1 MRISRALPEHVI
13 WLDAQR
19 RTAAGRR
26 AQGSGS
32 DVAFRANPAKPAQA
46 APRLIQR
53 EELLASLDRA
63 SAAKVTLISAPAGG
77 GKTSLLRAWADGPGQ
92 PYRLAVVQVRRD
104 QQDSQQFWLAVLGA
118 IRAASGTP
126 GEGEQLAA
134 TPDFNEAAIG
144 ERVLAELAEHR
155 DRTFLV
161 IDDLHELTSPE
172 ALTQLTR
179 LLEKLPQHVHAILAT
194 RRDLPLRLHKLRLAG
209 ELAEIRAADLRF
221 TQRETRQFLE
231 TSGIALSEAG
241 VAKLHQRTEGWA
253 AGLRLAAISLA
264 SSPDPESF
272 VAEFSGSSRTVAEY
286 LLAEMLEC
294 QPAEVQQ
301 LLLRTSLLDRVNG
314 ELADLLTGNPGSEGI
329 LLDLEDANAFV
340 VSLDPAR
347 TWFRYHHLFAELLRL
362 ELRRRLPE
370 EVPVLHRLA
379 AGWLSQHGEII
390 DAIRHTQAA
399 GDWSDAARLL
409 ADHSFGLTLDGQA
422 QTIET
427 LLRAFPP
434 GAVTEGPDI
443 PLARATSELARG
455 LLDEGAAHLA
465 VAETSIAATPPDR
478 QHRLEVATAALKL
491 SLARKRGHLAGVVEQ
506 VRFLASPVTGQS
518 DEDIA
523 LDSDLR
529 AVALMN
535 LGIVEAWSLGNQD
548 SERHLQEGADLARR
562 IGRPYLEVA
571 CLAELAF
578 ASKIE
583 PFATT
588 QQRCREAIALA
599 EQHGWGAEPVI
610 APALVNLAG
619 TLIWTGEFDEGDRW
633 LRRAARAL
641 ETDSG
646 PLVRLLLHLGTG
658 QLLSGRRRQREALAE
673 YSAAEQ
679 LQLQLEGSHALA
691 AQLTGFRLSAQARL
705 GQLSEAR
712 ASLAALDDDLAGS
725 AEIGNARAAICLAE
739 GNPAAALAAARDVRD
754 GIAPAIGYV
763 TVVEANLLAAF
774 AHRELGDQ
782 RAAATAAEC
791 ALALAEPDRLVL
803 PFAMTGSLELLE
815 AMPRHET
822 AHAALLADIVDI
834 LRGASISAGNEA
846 PRAEIE
852 PLSPSELRVLRYLPT
867 NLSRPEIASQL
878 SVSVNTVNTH
888 IRSIYAKLQAQD
900 RSSAVQRAREMR
912 LLSVGLN
919 S

>member
-1 MRISRALPEHVI
+1 M
-13 WLDAQR
+13 
-19 RTAAGRR
+19 
-26 AQGSGS
+26 
-32 DVAFRANPAKPAQA
+32 FRADHREPGPA

-53 EELLASLDRA
+53 GELLASLDRA
-63 SAAKVTLISAPAGG
+63 AQAKVTLISAPAGS

-92 PYRLAVVQVRRD
+92 PYRLAVVQVQRD

-118 IRAASGTP
+118 IRKANGTP

-134 TPDFNEAAIG
+134 TPGFSPGAIAD
-144 ERVLAELAEHR
+144 RVLAELAEHR

-172 ALTQLTR
+172 ALAQLTR
-179 LLEKLPQHVHAILAT
+179 LLEKLPPHVHAILAT
-194 RRDLPLRLHKLRLAG
+194 RRSLPLRLHKLRLAG
-209 ELAEIRAADLRF
+209 DLAEIRTADLRF
-221 TQRETRQFLE
+221 TQRETREFLE
-231 TSGIALSEAG
+231 ASGIVLSEAG
-241 VAKLHQRTEGWA
+241 TAQLYQRTEGWA

-264 SSPDPESF
+264 GRPDPERF
-272 VAEFSGSSRTVAEY
+272 VAEFSGSNRTVAEY
-286 LLAEMLEC
+286 LLAEMLEY
-294 QPAEVQQ
+294 QPDEVQQ

-314 ELADLLTGNPGSEGI
+314 ELADLLTGHPGSERI

-347 TWFRYHHLFAELLRL
+347 TWFRYHHLFADLLRL

-370 EVPVLHRLA
+370 QLPALHRLA
-379 AGWLSQHGEII
+379 AAWLTEHGEVV

-422 QTIET
+422 QTIQT

-443 PLARATSELARG
+443 PLARATSEVARG
-455 LLDEGAAHLA
+455 RLDEAAAHLT
-465 VAETSIAATPPDR
+465 VAEASIAATPADR
-478 QHRLEVATAALKL
+478 RHRLEVATAALRL

-548 SERHLQEGADLARR
+548 SQRHLLQGAELARR

-578 ASKIE
+578 AAKIE

-588 QQRCREAIALA
+588 RRRCREAIALA

-610 APALVNLAG
+610 SPALVNLAG
-619 TLIWTGEFDEGDRW
+619 VLIWTGEFDEGERW
-633 LRRAARAL
+633 LRRTARAL

-646 PLVRLLLHLGTG
+646 FLIRLLLHIGTG
-658 QLLSGRRRQREALAE
+658 MLMSGRRRQQEALAE
-673 YSAAEQ
+673 YRAAER
-679 LQLQLEGSHALA
+679 LQAKLEGSHTLA
-691 AQLTGFRLSAQARL
+691 SQLTGFRLATQARL
-705 GQLSEAR
+705 GQLGEAR
-712 ASLAALDDDLAGS
+712 TSLAALDDSLASSG
-725 AEIGNARAAICLAE
+725 EISNARAAICLAE
-739 GNPAAALAAARDVRD
+739 GNPDAALAAVHDVLD
-754 GIAPAIGYV
+754 GTAPAVGYV
-763 TVVEANLLAAF
+763 TVVEASLLAAL

-782 RAAATAAEC
+782 RAAIAATES
-791 ALALAEPDRLVL
+791 ALALSEADRLVL

-815 AMPRHET
+815 AMPSHET
-822 AHAALLADIVDI
+822 AHATLVTDIAEVI
-834 LRGASISAGNEA
+834 RGSSVASDHEPS
-846 PRAEIE
+846 PAEIE
-852 PLSPSELRVLRYLPT
+852 RLSPSELRVLRYLPT
-867 NLSRPEIASQL
+867 NLSRPEIASEL

-888 IRSIYAKLQAQD
+888 IRNIYAKLQAQD
-900 RSSAVQRAREMR
+900 RSSAVRRARKMR
-912 LLSVGLN
+912 LLSAGLN
-919 S
+919 GLA

>member
-1 MRISRALPEHVI
+1 
-13 WLDAQR
+13 
-19 RTAAGRR
+19 
-26 AQGSGS
+26 
-32 DVAFRANPAKPAQA
+32 VAFRTNIPKPAQA

-53 EELLASLDRA
+53 GELLASLDRA
-63 SAAKVTLISAPAGG
+63 TTAKVTLISAPAGS
-77 GKTSLLRAWADGPGQ
+77 GKTSLLRAWAEGAGQ

-104 QQDSQQFWLAVLGA
+104 QRDSQQFWLAVLSA

-134 TPDFNEAAIG
+134 TPDFNEAAIS
-144 ERVLAELAEHR
+144 ERVLSELAAHH

-161 IDDLHELTSPE
+161 IDDLHELTSAE
-172 ALTQLTR
+172 AFMQLTR

-209 ELAEIRAADLRF
+209 ELADIRAADLRF
-221 TQRETRQFLE
+221 TERETHQFLAN
-231 TSGIALSEAG
+231 SGIALSEAG

-264 SSPDPESF
+264 SSPDPERF

-314 ELADLLTGNPGSEGI
+314 ELADLLTGRPGSEGI
-329 LLDLEDANAFV
+329 LLGLEDANAFV

-347 TWFRYHHLFAELLRL
+347 TWFRYHHLFSDLLRL

-370 EVPVLHRLA
+370 ELPVLHRLA
-379 AGWLSQHGEII
+379 AEWLSEHGEII

-422 QTIET
+422 QTIES

-434 GAVTEGPDI
+434 GAVTEGPDL
-443 PLARATSELARG
+443 PLARATSEFARG
-455 LLDEGAAHLA
+455 RLDEAAAHLT
-465 VAETSIAATPPDR
+465 VAETAITSTPPDR
-478 QHRLEVATAALKL
+478 KHRLEVATAALKL

-506 VRFLASPVTGQS
+506 VRFLASPITAQS
-518 DEDIA
+518 DDDIA

-535 LGIVEAWSLGNQD
+535 LGIVEAWSLGNQE

-588 QQRCREAIALA
+588 RRRCREAIALA

-619 TLIWTGEFDEGDRW
+619 ALIWTGEFDEGDYW
-633 LRRAARAL
+633 LRRATRAL

-646 PLVRLLLHLGTG
+646 PLIRLLLHIGTG
-658 QLLSGRRRQREALAE
+658 MLLSGRRKQREALAE
-673 YSAAEQ
+673 YTAAEH
-679 LQLQLEGSHALA
+679 LQAQLEGSHALA
-691 AQLTGFRLSAQARL
+691 TQLTSFRLATQARL

-712 ASLAALDDDLAGS
+712 ASLAALDAEPAGS
-725 AEIGNARAAICLAE
+725 AEIGNARAAIRLAE
-739 GNPAAALAAARDVRD
+739 GNPAAALAAVRDVLT
-754 GIAPAIGYV
+754 GIAPAVGYV
-763 TVVEANLLAAF
+763 TVVEAHLLAAL
-774 AHRELGDQ
+774 AHHELGDH
-782 RAAATAAEC
+782 RAATAATEC
-791 ALALAEPDRLVL
+791 ALALSEADRLIL
-803 PFAMTGSLELLE
+803 PFAKTGSLELLE

-822 AHAALLADIVDI
+822 AHAALLADILDVM
-834 LRGASISAGNEA
+834 RGSSIA
-846 PRAEIE
+846 PAHEPSLAEIE
-852 PLSPSELRVLRYLPT
+852 QLSPSELRVLRYLPT

-888 IRSIYAKLQAQD
+888 IRNIYAKLQAQD

-912 LLSVGLN
+912 LLSAGLN